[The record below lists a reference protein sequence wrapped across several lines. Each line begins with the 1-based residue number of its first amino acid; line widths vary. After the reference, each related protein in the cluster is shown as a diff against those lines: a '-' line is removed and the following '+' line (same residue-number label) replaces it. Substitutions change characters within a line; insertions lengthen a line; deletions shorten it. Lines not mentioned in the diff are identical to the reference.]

1 MELYSHVHRT
11 LDEKGRLVLPPAFR
25 DQILDE
31 VPEGKI
37 VLTLHKGN
45 IIGITPEQWA
55 VSVKELKKIK
65 NPGPAALQEMNGFFS
80 HYAEVPVSKQGRIA
94 IPSPLRASTNL
105 GDDVSVLGLGARFE
119 IWPMTKFIET
129 FKTPVDA
136 SEEYEANG
144 VTLPF

>member
-25 DQILDE
+25 DQILAE

-45 IIGITPEQWA
+45 IIGITPEQWTVA
-55 VSVKELKKIK
+55 VNELKKIK
-65 NPGPAALQEMNGFFS
+65 NPGPAALQEKNGFFS
-80 HYAEVPVSKQGRIA
+80 HYAEVLVSKQGRIA
-94 IPSPLRASTNL
+94 IPSPLRTSTDL
-105 GDDVSVLGLGARFE
+105 GDDVSVLGLGGRFE
-119 IWPMTKFIET
+119 IWPKGKFVET
-129 FKTPVDA
+129 FKAPVDA

-144 VTLPF
+144 VNLPF